1 MASIK
6 GVKIKNLVRFNG
18 HEYEPLIQ
26 GDLYLF
32 GKKIGWYS
40 EDFCGG
46 EYHFIPAERSE
57 TERTI
62 LKLIEEY
69 KDWYN
74 SSDYPF
80 IKYQGLEKYI
90 NLSDLVTDLVLLI
103 DIEKQFIKEKK
114 RGYNGIVEKRSNQY
128 IKSYPI
134 KKEQEKEI
142 KCVKNETIGCF
153 FALSDFII

>member
-26 GDLYLF
+26 GDLYLEK
-32 GKKIGWYS
+32 KKIGWYS

-46 EYHFIPAERSE
+46 EYHFIPAERSG
-57 TERTI
+57 TEKTI
-62 LKLIEEY
+62 SNLVKEY

-74 SSDYPF
+74 SSRYPF
-80 IKYQGLEKYI
+80 IKYQVLEKYI
-90 NLSDLVTDLVLLI
+90 NLSDLVADLVLLI
-103 DIEKQFIKEKK
+103 DIEKQFIQEKK
-114 RGYNGIVEKRSNQY
+114 RGYDVIVVRSSNQY

-134 KKEQEKEI
+134 KEEQKKEI
-142 KCVKNETIGCF
+142 KCEKNETIGYF
-153 FALSDFII
+153 SSLSDFII